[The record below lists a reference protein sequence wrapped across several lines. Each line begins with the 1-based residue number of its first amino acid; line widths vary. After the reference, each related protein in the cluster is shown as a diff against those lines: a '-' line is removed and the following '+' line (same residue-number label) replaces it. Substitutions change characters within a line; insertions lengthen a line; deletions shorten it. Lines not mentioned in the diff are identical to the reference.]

1 MDGAFVYCT
10 SKYICVSFY
19 INCAWSNLS
28 IISPVCVLDYWKAPF
43 LHALR
48 YMVIDICYS
57 IVQYVII
64 MHNSILAWVRVIGCC
79 MLQQPSSFIPRY
91 VAGLSAGLTV
101 AGSWID
107 RRPVGF
113 RELLASMTS
122 FIERGFTGR
131 SLPSRSCSA
140 SICPGPPGCVWY
152 VRWGSSGG
160 MRDKHTLHTVIL
172 PHKHNQHTG
181 SAGMFS
187 PRHYNTPST
196 IAMRGRRASTYTPT
210 HSPCSPTHVHIFI
223 ITVSLVVP
231 LLIIYLWM
239 KGKLSVKSPE
249 WTIRL

>member
-1 MDGAFVYCT
+1 MRHCRGPGLSLPVWNRYVRLQISHAQWMVRLYTAHFKV
-10 SKYICVSFY
+10 YICVSFN

-64 MHNSILAWVRVIGCC
+64 MHNSVLAWVRVIGCC

-160 MRDKHTLHTVIL
+160 MRDKHTLHTVML
-172 PHKHNQHTG
+172 PHSYTG
-181 SAGMFS
+181 KWADPWYS
-187 PRHYNTPST
+187 H
-196 IAMRGRRASTYTPT
+196 
-210 HSPCSPTHVHIFI
+210 
-223 ITVSLVVP
+223 
-231 LLIIYLWM
+231 W
-239 KGKLSVKSPE
+239 
-249 WTIRL
+249 